1 MDEYLYQYVKYI
13 DIHAKMDDIDILKWV
28 SQFDVLIKFKDGR
41 IYIYDTF
48 VNMFRFIKYTSKELN
63 EQEFKKEFGRRLQEL
78 MARRHVT
85 QLYLADQLNTR
96 QQMISRYIN
105 GESLPSTYITAK
117 ILDILN
123 CTMDDLLFIPT
134 ILKLYL

>member
-13 DIHAKMDDIDILKWV
+13 DIHATMNDIDILKWV
-28 SQFDVLIKFKDGR
+28 SQFDILIKFKDGR

-48 VNMFRFIKYTSKELN
+48 INMFRFIKYNYSELS
-63 EQEFKKEFGRRLQEL
+63 EQEFKLEFSKRLQEL

-85 QLYLADQLNTR
+85 QEYLADKLGTR
-96 QQMISRYIN
+96 QSMVSRYIT
-105 GESLPSTYITAK
+105 GDSLPSTYMTAK
-117 ILDILN
+117 IIDILD
-123 CTMDDLLFIPT
+123 CKLEDLLFIPT